1 MVVAYVGGT
10 FMKRIV
16 MGHLFAAMLAGPA
29 AAEVNCEWVKADY
42 EQYKERRDNNG
53 IGNREYQ
60 EELTAAVLPAGTAA
74 DRTKKPKTAVP
85 TETASS
91 SGKRIVIR
99 LSKKK
104 PSYGARAISYPEGGL
119 AVPVPIHL
127 IRGVHPVVRVSVN
140 GSRCLDLLV
149 DTGSNVTFVPPGVFG
164 ERHGQEVIHLEKLC
178 FENSVC
184 FEGAA
189 VRAPQTNYTQNR
201 SGYYNGLL
209 GVDLLRYTGLTI
221 DYKNRQMFLGNGDA
235 ETRGKKVIRNT
246 FFMDKKT
253 QRPHAVLNIGVT
265 VFPDI
270 LLDTGSAY
278 TRLTPPMV
286 RKLEAMPTMAY
297 LEMAIRANGIEGTQ
311 ILSLQNVCV
320 NGDACVPR
328 ILGQKANW
336 PAVGG
341 TFFRNFLTTFDFRK
355 KELVLRPYGSS
366 WTPRKNA
373 LQRLGL
379 QLHILEAST
388 VVWVEAESPAAK
400 AGITVDSTLE
410 TINDRPIRELGYFG
424 AHNILGDPARR
435 SFEISFRGKDGRVHS
450 VQVKA
455 REP

>member
-1 MVVAYVGGT
+1 
-10 FMKRIV
+10 MKQI
-16 MGHLFAAMLAGPA
+16 MLGLLFAVMLAGPA
-29 AAEVNCEWVKADY
+29 AAGVDCEWAKADY
-42 EQYKERRDNNG
+42 EQYKERWENTG
-53 IGNREYQ
+53 IGTREYQ
-60 EELTAAVLPAGTAA
+60 EKLAAAVSPVGTAA
-74 DRTKKPKTAVP
+74 ERTKKPKTTVP

-91 SGKRIVIR
+91 SGKRIVKR

-104 PSYGARAISYPEGGL
+104 PSYGARALSYPEGGL
-119 AVPVPIHL
+119 AVPLPIRL

-140 GSRCLDLLV
+140 GSRNLDLLV
-149 DTGSNVTFVPPGVFG
+149 DTGSNTTIVPPGVFG
-164 ERHGQEVIHLEKLC
+164 ERYGQKIVHLEKLC

-184 FEGAA
+184 FEDAA
-189 VRAPQTNYTQNR
+189 VRATPTNYSQDR

-221 DYKNRQMFLGNGDA
+221 DYKNRQIFLGNGEA
-235 ETRGKKVIRNT
+235 ETRGKKVIRTT

-253 QRPHAVLNIGVT
+253 QRPHAVLTIGAT

-270 LLDTGSAY
+270 LLDTGSSY

-286 RKLEAMPTMAY
+286 RKLEAVPTMAY
-297 LEMAIRANGIEGTQ
+297 LEMAISANGIEGTQ
-311 ILSLQNVCV
+311 ILSLQDVCV
-320 NGDACVPR
+320 NGDACVPS

-366 WTPRKNA
+366 WTPRRNA

-388 VVWVEAESPAAK
+388 VVWVEAGSPAAK
-400 AGITVDSTLE
+400 AGITVDATLE
-410 TINDRPIRELGYFG
+410 KINGRPIRDLGYLG
-424 AHNILGDPARR
+424 AHDVLGDPARR
-435 SFEISFRGKDGRVHS
+435 SFEISLRGKDGRVRT

-455 REP
+455 RAP